1 MSDGP
6 YKSLPMKPA
15 WRRAAKCAYKE
26 AFSLDEIVE
35 SVTRASHADWRAEV
49 RPALVTSVTAVVA
62 PLGQQSLFADQV
74 LSDLAALRRDCASP
88 LEASFVRNA
97 IDAVTTGRTG
107 GDAVQVAAEEALSD
121 RLLCNY
127 RQVEEHV
134 RRDDSVRNAQFVR
147 DRFEAAHGQID
158 LSGLARAALKT
169 GEPLTRRTGSQFTD
183 LDAGVSL

>member
-6 YKSLPMKPA
+6 YKSLPMKPR
-15 WRRAAKCAYKE
+15 WRHAAKCVYKE
-26 AFSLDEIVE
+26 AFSQDEIVE

-49 RPALVTSVTAVVA
+49 RQTVVRSVTAVVA
-62 PLGQQSLFADQV
+62 PSGQQALFTDQV

-97 IDAVTTGRTG
+97 IDAVATGRTG
-107 GDAVQVAAEEALSD
+107 GDAVQFAAEEALSD

-134 RRDDSVRNAQFVR
+134 RRDDSVRNAEFVR
-147 DRFEAAHGQID
+147 RRFEAAHGQID

-169 GEPLTRRTGSQFTD
+169 GEPLPRRNRAQFTD
-183 LDAGVSL
+183 LEAGVPL

>member
-6 YKSLPMKPA
+6 YKSLPMRPR
-15 WRRAAKCAYKE
+15 WRHAAKCAYKE

-49 RPALVTSVTAVVA
+49 RQALVASVTAAVA
-62 PLGQQSLFADQV
+62 PLGQQTLFTDQV

-97 IDAVTTGRTG
+97 IDAVATGRTG
-107 GDAVQVAAEEALSD
+107 NDAVQFAVEEALSD
-121 RLLCNY
+121 RLFCNY

-134 RRDDSVRNAQFVR
+134 RRDDSVRNAEFVR
-147 DRFEAAHGQID
+147 NRFEAAHGQVA
-158 LSGLARAALKT
+158 LSRLAQAALRT
-169 GEPLTRRTGSQFTD
+169 GEPLARRTRAQFTD